1 MRGREEFYRENVDQ
15 TSSRLMWCTF
25 IEAVVLVWVSW
36 TQLSYIRRFFETKR
50 VL

>member
-1 MRGREEFYRENVDQ
+1 MKQ
-15 TSSRLMWCTF
+15 TGSRLMWCTF
-25 IEAVVLVWVSW
+25 IEAAVLVWVSW